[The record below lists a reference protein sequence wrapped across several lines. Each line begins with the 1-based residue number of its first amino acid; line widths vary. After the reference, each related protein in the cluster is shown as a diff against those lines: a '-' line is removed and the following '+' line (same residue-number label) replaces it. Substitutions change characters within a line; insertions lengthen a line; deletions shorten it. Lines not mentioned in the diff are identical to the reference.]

1 MTENLKEKIGNIL
14 GVMVFLSIIFAIA
27 YIFTFGLFFLI
38 FWLTGAILSNYL
50 VIILLLL
57 AIPISFLFSLVFLF
71 GLVHLM
77 EAYLME
83 EINEEINKKKKD
95 QS

>member
-14 GVMVFLSIIFAIA
+14 GVIVFLSIIFAIA

-38 FWLTGAILSNYL
+38 FWLIGAILSNYL
-50 VIILLLL
+50 VIALLLW
-57 AIPISFLFSLVFLF
+57 AIPLSFVFFLAF
-71 GLVHLM
+71 LCGLVYLM
-77 EAYLME
+77 EME
-83 EINEEINKKKKD
+83 EINKRKKD